1 MHYQGFPLHACINQL
16 LLYNGAMRLQFSFA
30 LLSAALG
37 AQASFEML
45 MVLDMD
51 TSRHVDR
58 FDPLTGAYLGR
69 FNVPSNITS
78 IEAVKSTGMLYAA
91 TPNTFFLYEYNYS
104 TGVSTRFLTLSQP
117 IIGLQVGSGNTL
129 FGMGTNSIYR
139 IDTNNG
145 NLTSIPLPFAS
156 NVQVFTQLPSGDYL
170 VGNNASGFF
179 RSSNLSTWTS
189 MGGTNLIPVTGGVRD
204 SVAINYINGRSLV
217 LYPDGAVTRF
227 LNLNSSQDISSSGVW
242 GDSQSALGRGYAKG
256 HYNAFAVAD
265 SPTLAT
271 DVIRTMTIE
280 GLNGDLLT
288 PSQLTNTSWATSV
301 VAPEPASL
309 VALAGLAA
317 LAKRRKR

>member
-16 LLYNGAMRLQFSFA
+16 LLYNGAMRLHFSFA

-51 TSRHVDR
+51 TTRHVDR
-58 FDPLTGAYLGR
+58 FDPLTGVYLGR
-69 FNVPSNITS
+69 FNVANNISS
-78 IEAVKSTGMLYAA
+78 IEAVKSRGMLYG
-91 TPNTFFLYEYNYS
+91 TGGTTNFLYEYNYS
-104 TGVSTRFLTLSQP
+104 TGVSTRALPLSQP
-117 IIGLQVGSGNTL
+117 ISGLQVGSGGAL
-129 FGMGTNSIYR
+129 FGMNSSSVFR

-145 NLTSIPLPFAS
+145 NLTSVPLPIAS
-156 NVQVFTQLPSGDYL
+156 NVQVFTQLPSGDYI

-189 MGGTNLIPVTGGVRD
+189 LGGANLIPVGGVRD
-204 SVAINYINGRSLV
+204 SVAISYINGQSLV
-217 LYPDGAVTRF
+217 LYPDGAVTKF
-227 LNLNSSQDISSSGVW
+227 LILSSSQALVTSGAW
-242 GDSQSALGRGYAKG
+242 GDTQSALGRGYAKG
-256 HYNAFAVAD
+256 HYNAYAVAD
-265 SPTLAT
+265 SPSLAT

-280 GLNGDLLT
+280 GFNGDLLT
-288 PSQLTNTSWATSV
+288 PSQLTSTSWATSV

-309 VALAGLAA
+309 MALVGLAA